1 MIFFESNFRKI
12 FYYIFLTINFIIS
25 PILFYKLLLIPKNE
39 FGLFQSGIVN
49 LVTNYSLLLSFI
61 CLGIIFSQIY
71 KTKIYILL
79 LVFLFSFVTT
89 LLFFDAIL
97 EVVFILNLDA
107 VFGFDKF
114 SLIITY
120 FLSIILG
127 IFIWLNPVR
136 HLYLCFILVLLFS
149 FIFALNVGLK
159 DIEVFGFKSFV
170 NFPGGN
176 IFMVYWIL
184 TSVSCILR
192 LLKIKNV
199 TVFLKIFSS
208 WLVAIGCL
216 SIFFSIFVY

>member
-1 MIFFESNFRKI
+1 MIFFEYNFRKF
-12 FYYIFLTINFIIS
+12 FYYSFLIINFIIS
-25 PILFYKLLLIPKNE
+25 PILFYKLFSIPKNE

-61 CLGIIFSQIY
+61 YLGTIFSQIY

-79 LVFLFSFVTT
+79 FVFLFSFVTT
-89 LLFFDAIL
+89 LLFFDEIL
-97 EVVFILNLDA
+97 EIIFILGLDA

-136 HLYLCFILVLLFS
+136 HIYLCFFLVLLFS

-159 DIEVFGFKSFV
+159 DIDVFGFKSFI

-176 IFMVYWIL
+176 IYMAYWVL
-184 TSVSCILR
+184 TSVSCILKI
-192 LLKIKNV
+192 LKIKNV

-208 WLVAIGCL
+208 WLVGIGCL
-216 SIFFSIFVY
+216 SIFFSIFIY